1 MNAINPDKAQ
11 SVAPVPVE
19 SVYQKRKPPDN
30 MEEENVQFLFHLISP
45 ALYHSHKFRSDK
57 EYFRSIAGKE
67 YILPDNSI
75 RIFSVSTLSRYLRNY
90 NLYGMDGLKR
100 KQRAD
105 KGMSRSLTPAA
116 EKKIGEILEKV
127 PTATSTSVLARLKS
141 DHIVRNGECSV
152 DSVRRF
158 IDNHELR
165 KVPLESPKL
174 RNSFLVPHAGDLFVA
189 DTLYYEKLETPVKGK
204 KQPWLFVQ
212 GIIDDH
218 SRVLMVTETY
228 TEDTALNFQFTLRK
242 AISLYGIPER
252 LYVDLGSPYNNHDLT
267 VICNRLGIDL
277 IHAPPRDGAAKGVVE
292 NKWKLLLAETRVDIV
307 LDKLITQE
315 ELDARVQEWRVTYN
329 SRVNSGVDGIPNE
342 RLNASKAE
350 KPLRRIGSQE
360 ELSEAFSHERVRV
373 MDNLGVIHL
382 ETVHY
387 KAPDELRHLVRP
399 RTKLT
404 VVYDPKDITGT
415 IPVCFRNKKY
425 PLTVDDPMENG
436 RETARNALKR
446 AREAKSCAGMTAAE
460 IKAEE
465 RYRARMAGTDRVQ
478 EDDDVNAGAEDRNV
492 SEAPVNR
499 MDSEC
504 VNCPET
510 AIETDI
516 SDASNMDPIAALFA
530 EEAQPVIPIVY

>member
-342 RLNASKAE
+342 RLNASEAE

-373 MDNLGVIHL
+373 MDNLGIIHL

-415 IPVCFRNKKY
+415 IHVCFRNKKY

-436 RETARNALKR
+436 RENARNALKR

-478 EDDDVNAGAEDRNV
+478 EDDAVNAGAEDRNV